1 MRRTM
6 FALGLGLSATILAT
20 GCQFGG
26 AGADDGKDTK
36 STGSGKAQAVA
47 SPQASSG
54 QPPVSKTV
62 SMSIPG
68 EQGQT
73 FTLGFSSLKVKGPLA
88 TLTLVWTPHGVG
100 TDTISPYEM
109 LGQNT
114 PGSAVTL
121 IDTVN
126 LKRYVIVRDSSDHEL
141 QSDYVTSQTGNN
153 QPLAMSY
160 TFAAPQ
166 ANGSVNVV
174 LGDRSIFESVPVT
187 R

>member
-26 AGADDGKDTK
+26 PGGDAKDTK
-36 STGSGKAQAVA
+36 KARAVA
-47 SPQASSG
+47 SPQTSSG
-54 QPPVSKTV
+54 RPPVSKSVT
-62 SMSIPG
+62 MSVPG
-68 EQGQT
+68 EQGKT
-73 FTLGFSSLKVKGPLA
+73 FTLGYSSLKVKGPLA

-100 TDTISPYEM
+100 TDTISPYDM

-121 IDTVN
+121 IDSVN
-126 LKRYVIVRDSSDHEL
+126 LKRYVIVHDSSGHAL
-141 QSDYVTSQTGNN
+141 QRDYVTSETGND
-153 QPLAMSY
+153 QPLAMTY
-160 TFAAPQ
+160 TFAAPP
-166 ANGSVNVV
+166 ANGSIDVV
-174 LGDRSIFESVPVT
+174 LGDRPVFESVPVT